1 MRRYASGTAVATER
15 SQAEIKK
22 TLQRYGADNVTI
34 GESMAQGVALIQ
46 FLHRDLPCEI
56 RVKLPRAQEERF
68 HLTPGRRRRRTG
80 EAARKAWADECRRKW
95 RVLLMLIKAKLEAIE
110 EEVISPQEALLPWL
124 MLPNGQNVSQALE
137 KTWDKILE
145 GGDVGQ
151 LLIGTALTPDR
162 E

>member
-46 FLHRDLPCEI
+46 FLHRDLPCQI
-56 RVKLPRAQEERF
+56 RVKLPKAQEERF
-68 HLTPGRRRRRTG
+68 HLTPSRGRRRTS
-80 EAARKAWADECRRKW
+80 EAARMAWQDECRRKW
-95 RVLLMLIKAKLEAIE
+95 RVILLLIKAKLEAIE
-110 EEVISPQEALLPWL
+110 EEVVSPREALLSWL
-124 MLPNGQNVSQALE
+124 LLPNGQNVSQALE
-137 KTWDKILE
+137 GKWEKMLK

-151 LLIGTALTPDR
+151 LLIAGPDGG
-162 E
+162 